1 MNRTPVI
8 GLTPDIEKGG
18 YAPEP
23 WYALRTNYCSAIVKA
38 GGAPIVLSQELEIA
52 DTYLQLIDGLVVTGG
67 MFDIDPSLYGAGT
80 QHESVTTKSDRTEFE
95 MAMIK
100 GALTLNMP
108 VLGICG
114 GEQLLAVALGGAL
127 VQDIEDEIENALK
140 HMQENEH
147 CYPSHDVEISEGT
160 LLHQL
165 TGVST
170 QEVNSVHH
178 QAVASVPDEVVV
190 SARSSDGVIEAIE
203 VPERR
208 FCLGLQWH
216 PEFDTN
222 PGDGKIFSAFI
233 DAAADN

>member
-8 GLTPDIEKGG
+8 GLTPDSEKGG

-23 WYALRTNYCSAIVKA
+23 WYALRTNYCSAIVNA
-38 GGAPIVLSQELEIA
+38 GGAPIVLAQELAMIGA
-52 DTYLQLIDGLVVTGG
+52 YLQLIDGLVVTGG

-80 QHESVTTKSDRTEFE
+80 QHKSVTIKSDRTKFE

-100 GALTLNMP
+100 GVLALNIP

-114 GEQLLAVALGGAL
+114 GEQLLAVALGGTL
-127 VQDIEDEIENALK
+127 VQDIEDEIENALQ
-140 HMQENEH
+140 HMQDNEH
-147 CYPSHDVEISEGT
+147 CYPSHVVDISEGT

-165 TGVST
+165 TGVCT
-170 QEVNSVHH
+170 LPVNSMHH
-178 QAVASVPDEVVV
+178 QAIASVPDNVIV

-203 VPERR
+203 VPEQR

-222 PGDGKIFSAFI
+222 SGDKKIFSALI